1 MEKRYNLAEID
12 RQKEEISYLKLIL
25 SIFIAIGISIIGWI
39 FNHIEN
45 IKDYKMVIAFCV
57 LIVIGVL
64 VVILNKKIIK
74 KIDKLKD
81 L

>member
-1 MEKRYNLAEID
+1 MAEID

-25 SIFIAIGISIIGWI
+25 SILIAIGISIIGWI

-45 IKDYKMVIAFCV
+45 VKDYRMIIAFFV

-64 VVILNKKIIK
+64 VIVLNRKIIN

>member
-1 MEKRYNLAEID
+1 LAEID

-25 SIFIAIGISIIGWI
+25 SILIAIGISIIGWI
-39 FNHIEN
+39 FNHIEDV
-45 IKDYKMVIAFCV
+45 KDYRMIIAFFV

-64 VVILNKKIIK
+64 VIVLNRKIIN

>member
-1 MEKRYNLAEID
+1 MAEID

-25 SIFIAIGISIIGWI
+25 SILIAIGTSIIGWI
-39 FNHIEN
+39 FNHIEDV
-45 IKDYKMVIAFCV
+45 KDYRMIIAFFV

-64 VVILNKKIIK
+64 VIVLNRKIIN

>member
-1 MEKRYNLAEID
+1 MAEID

-25 SIFIAIGISIIGWI
+25 SILIAIGISIIGWI
-39 FNHIEN
+39 FNHIEDV
-45 IKDYKMVIAFCV
+45 KDYRMIIAFFV

-64 VVILNKKIIK
+64 VIVLNRKIIN